1 MPNSGCELK
10 ERPLANTLE
19 DSIRVEGLQVSF
31 RRAGTGPALV
41 LMHGLLGYSFSWR
54 HVIPILARSRQLFAP
69 DMPGSGFSECDPR
82 LDCRLSSAAK
92 RLLGFLDATG
102 IASCD
107 LVGSSYGGA
116 TAMML
121 AALAPSRVRRL
132 VLVSPANPW
141 SLYGRRRLALLRNPL
156 VGALFPKLARPLR
169 PLHNYF
175 LRRLYGDPSRI
186 TREAFR
192 GYSEPLR
199 RGGRFEHA
207 IGVVRTWHADMQELK
222 AALPR
227 VSSVPTLLVWGI
239 KDRAVD
245 PASAQPLSQNF
256 QTARI
261 SIMEGAGHLPYE
273 EYPEEFSRIVIQFLT
288 YSPEQRWH
296 ENEASA
302 RITDEREVT

>member
-1 MPNSGCELK
+1 MKEHPLINSPEG
-10 ERPLANTLE
+10 
-19 DSIRVEGLQVSF
+19 SIRVDGLQVRF
-31 RRAGTGPALV
+31 RRAGTGSALV

-54 HVIPILARSRQLFAP
+54 HVIPILARNWEVFAP

-82 LDCRLSSAAK
+82 LDCRLSSAAQ

-116 TAMML
+116 TAIML
-121 AALAPSRVRRL
+121 GALAPSRVRRL

-141 SLYGRRRLALLRNPL
+141 SLYGRRRLALLRNSL
-156 VGALFPKLARPLR
+156 VGALFPKLERPMR

-192 GYSEPLR
+192 GYSKPLR
-199 RGGRFEHA
+199 LPGRLEHA
-207 IGVVRTWHADMQELK
+207 IGVVRTWQADMQELK
-222 AALPR
+222 AALPKI
-227 VSSVPTLLVWGI
+227 STVPTLLVWGS

-245 PASAQPLSQNF
+245 PASAEPLSQNF
-256 QTARI
+256 QTSRI
-261 SIMEGAGHLPYE
+261 AIMEGAGHLPYE
-273 EYPEEFSRIVIQFLT
+273 EYPEEFSRIVIQFLA
-288 YSPEQRWH
+288 YSPEQRWQ
-296 ENEASA
+296 EDQASA
-302 RITDEREVT
+302 FTSDQREVT

>member
-1 MPNSGCELK
+1 MPNTGIELK
-10 ERPLANTLE
+10 EHPLTNGLE
-19 DSIRVEGLQVSF
+19 ESIRVDGLRVRF
-31 RRAGTGPALV
+31 WRAGTGPALV

-54 HVIPILARSRQLFAP
+54 HVIPTLARNRQVFAP
-69 DMPGSGFSECDPR
+69 DMPGSGFSDCDPR
-82 LDCRLSSAAK
+82 LDCRLSSAAQ
-92 RLLGFLDATG
+92 RLLGFLDATA
-102 IASCD
+102 IDSCD

-116 TAMML
+116 TAIML

-141 SLYGRRRLALLRNPL
+141 SRYGRRRLALLRDPL
-156 VGALFPKLARPLR
+156 VGALFPKLARPMR

-192 GYSEPLR
+192 GYSEPMR

-207 IGVVRTWHADMQELK
+207 IGVVRTWQADMRELK

-227 VSSVPTLLVWGI
+227 VSTVPTLLVWGN

-245 PASAQPLSQNF
+245 PASAEPLRQNF
-256 QTARI
+256 QTPQIA
-261 SIMEGAGHLPYE
+261 IMEGAGHLPYE
-273 EYPEEFSRIVIQFLT
+273 EYPEEFSRIVFQFLA
-288 YSPEQRWH
+288 YSPEQRWQ
-296 ENEASA
+296 EDEASP
-302 RITDEREVT
+302 THVMHGK